1 MAQTIT
7 PYCTTIYWEDT
18 DASGIVYHAN
28 YVRFLERARSEWARE
43 MGINQETLRDKE
55 HRALVVANLT
65 IDFKRPAKL
74 DDSICVKSTLV
85 GLKAASLVLEQ
96 AIFRGTE
103 LLIHAKVR
111 LGFVST
117 ETGHPVAFSKDFM
130 TLFTPYLNK
139 EEQIK

>member
-7 PYCTTIYWEDT
+7 PYCTRIYWEDT

-43 MGINQETLRDKE
+43 MGINQETLREKD

-74 DDSICVKSTLV
+74 DESITVKSTLV

-96 AIFRGTE
+96 AIYREAE
-103 LLIHAKVR
+103 LLVRAKVR
-111 LGFVST
+111 LGFVSCDS
-117 ETGHPVAFSKDFM
+117 GRPVPFGKDFM

-139 EEQIK
+139 EEQN